1 MSSTTPSLAQES
13 KAQPQTAQA
22 PLPLGWREVVPIH
35 RLPVITKTPVMIIA
49 GAYLSHAEFHVNT
62 VIATMV
68 LASAL
73 WTVLYYYN
81 ELTDIKLEKQAE
93 VQSGLDTLC
102 LTLMALLVAMGFAV
116 RIGVGVCLLGMAVS
130 QWGYCSPTL
139 RLKRY
144 WQANILLSGTINPIL
159 RFAAGA
165 VWGTTEIPWLL
176 LGMYVLLNFGA
187 STRTRTLLRKRDA
200 GLGYTQAPAWMEAVG
215 KTATCLGFSCVVIL
229 IVKHAL
235 HPIFLLFFLIAAGY
249 AVYAWSGRVT
259 QMGQLRRGWLLFAG
273 LSLFVIAFL
282 FLHK

>member
-81 ELTDIKLEKQAE
+81 ELADIKLEKQAE

-102 LTLMALLVAMGFAV
+102 LTLMALLVAMVAIASAAPRYFILDDGEV
-116 RIGVGVCLLGMAVS
+116 EEPQHLRIRRDDKYVAAASG
-130 QWGYCSPTL
+130 GY
-139 RLKRY
+139 
-144 WQANILLSGTINPIL
+144 G
-159 RFAAGA
+159 G
-165 VWGTTEIPWLL
+165 
-176 LGMYVLLNFGA
+176 
-187 STRTRTLLRKRDA
+187 
-200 GLGYTQAPAWMEAVG
+200 
-215 KTATCLGFSCVVIL
+215 
-229 IVKHAL
+229 
-235 HPIFLLFFLIAAGY
+235 GY
-249 AVYAWSGRVT
+249 AKGHVGPVYTFVKTDPKANFKWGVRHRVGSQYGR
-259 QMGQLRRGWLLFAG
+259 R
-273 LSLFVIAFL
+273 
-282 FLHK
+282 